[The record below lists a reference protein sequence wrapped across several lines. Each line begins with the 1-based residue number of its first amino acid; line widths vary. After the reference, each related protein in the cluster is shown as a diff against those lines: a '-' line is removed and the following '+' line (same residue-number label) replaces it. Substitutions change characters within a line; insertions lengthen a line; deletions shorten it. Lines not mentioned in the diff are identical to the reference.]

1 MQRLRCAIF
10 IDFDNMYSGIRALDE
25 AAAERFAEDPA
36 AWLTWIENRL
46 ERPTEDLAEAR
57 RTLLLRLCYL
67 SPHRYGKYRSG
78 FVRAGFQVVDC
89 PPLTSQGKNS
99 ADIRMVL
106 DMMDALEHETRFD
119 EFILM
124 SSDADFTPVLLR
136 LRKKLGAV

>member
-1 MQRLRCAIF
+1 MQRIRCAIF

-36 AWLTWIENRL
+36 AWLSWIETRL
-46 ERPTEDLAEAR
+46 DRPTEDLQDAR

-89 PPLTSQGKNS
+89 PPRPARARTAPTSAWS
-99 ADIRMVL
+99 STWWTPSS
-106 DMMDALEHETRFD
+106 TRRAST
-119 EFILM
+119 
-124 SSDADFTPVLLR
+124 SSS
-136 LRKKLGAV
+136 